1 MTEKRAKFTKMMDGD
16 AEDYS
21 IIAASNADDYNHLAD
36 KVIDHLKM
44 LKDDFGG
51 FQVDRL
57 THSLQTATRAHRDG
71 RDDEYVV
78 CALIHDIGDNLAPA
92 NHAEFAATI
101 LPPFVSDENYWIV
114 KHHGI
119 FQGYYFFEFLGLD
132 KNMRDKYADEPYF
145 ESCRE
150 FCEKYDQN
158 SFDPEYDTLDLE
170 FFIPMVK
177 ELFKKPIR
185 SIYLN
190 S

>member
-1 MTEKRAKFTKMMDGD
+1 MTEKRAKFTQMVDGD

-44 LKDDFGG
+44 LENDYGG

-71 RDDEYVV
+71 RDDESVV
-78 CALIHDIGDNLAPA
+78 CALKHDNGDNIAPA
-92 NHAEFAATI
+92 NHAELAATI
-101 LPPFVSDENYWIV
+101 LQPFVSDENYWIV

-132 KNMRDKYADEPYF
+132 KNMRDKYADEPF
-145 ESCRE
+145 FDSCRE

-158 SFDPEYDTLDLE
+158 SFDPDYDTLDLE
-170 FFIPMVK
+170 YFIPMVK
-177 ELFKKPIR
+177 DLFKKPKR
-185 SIYLN
+185 SIYLQ